1 MVKRGLA
8 IRIEVMMLSLFFQS
22 TMRGGLDT
30 FAVNLILA
38 FPKDMPIKVYCNVS
52 HDGLDGALSGITN
65 VEIIKYDFLLGQ
77 DIASKFGS
85 SWLGGIVKTIYWLFG
100 LPYLIWHCT
109 QLFKR
114 DPSDAMLIINGG
126 YPGGDACIA
135 ATVAWR
141 LKHRRRPVWHNFHNL
156 VRPYPVSLFRSLK
169 ERLIDRCV
177 AWAATGFVTVSK
189 ACLATLDRRT
199 VFSQVQKCYIYNG
212 MDVDRIGVSEPALRR
227 DFGIPE
233 GAPLIVYP
241 AVFEPRKGHDF
252 LIEAMETVSASRSD
266 AFLLIIGDGSP
277 AERSLIKE
285 KCRSSL
291 CSDKIVIGQ
300 HRSDLISL
308 LGQADLVVMA
318 SQDFESFG
326 YAAAEASLAG
336 VPVVATDVGGLSEVV
351 EDGITGFIVSKT
363 DVSAFANA
371 ILNVLNDNELR
382 VAMGSAG
389 KRRAKELFNAINM
402 ANAYF
407 NLLSSSNR

>member
-1 MVKRGLA
+1 
-8 IRIEVMMLSLFFQS
+8 MLSLFFQS

-30 FAVNLILA
+30 FAINLMLA
-38 FPKDMPIKVYCNVS
+38 VPKDIPIKVYCNVS

-100 LPYLIWHCT
+100 LPYLIWNCA
-109 QLFKR
+109 QLFR
-114 DPSDAMLIINGG
+114 HDPSEAMLVINGG

-177 AWAATGFVTVSK
+177 AWAATGFVTVSN

-199 VFSQVQKCYIYNG
+199 VFSQVQKCFIYNG

-252 LIEAMETVSASRSD
+252 LIEAMEIVSASRRD
-266 AFLLIIGDGSP
+266 AFLLIIGDGSRT
-277 AERSLIKE
+277 ERSLMQE
-285 KCRSSL
+285 KCRSSS
-291 CSDKIVIGQ
+291 CSDKIIVGR
-300 HRSDLISL
+300 HRSDLINL
-308 LGQADLVVMA
+308 LGQVDVVVMA
-318 SQDFESFG
+318 SQGFESFG

-336 VPVVATDVGGLSEVV
+336 VPVISTDVGGLSEVV
-351 EDGITGFIVSKT
+351 EDGVTGFVVAKT
-363 DVSAFANA
+363 DVRAFAKA
-371 ILNVLNDNELR
+371 ILNVLNDDKLR
-382 VAMGSAG
+382 IAMGSAG
-389 KRRAKELFNAINM
+389 QRRAKKLFDAADM
-402 ANAYF
+402 SRSYLD
-407 NLLSSSNR
+407 LLGLGAKGKH